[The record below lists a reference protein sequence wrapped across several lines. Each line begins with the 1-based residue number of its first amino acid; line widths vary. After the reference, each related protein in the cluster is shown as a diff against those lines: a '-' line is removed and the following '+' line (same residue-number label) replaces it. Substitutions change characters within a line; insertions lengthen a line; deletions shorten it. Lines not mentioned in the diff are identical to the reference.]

1 MRPVQSE
8 TERTTVSS
16 RGVTAFLTDKRVAAR
31 DRKEKN
37 TGGRT
42 AARPDARMLHAFDSS
57 TTRIALK

>member
-1 MRPVQSE
+1 
-8 TERTTVSS
+8 
-16 RGVTAFLTDKRVAAR
+16 LTDKRVAAR

-37 TGGRT
+37 NGGRT